1 MNITIGLIILAVMI
15 FTVVGAALYQNY
27 QEDKENG
34 KIKSD
39 SDFDILPQAMR
50 DEELLRNIN
59 APECPADLK
68 ILCIQEYD
76 KRKKIYDYLNS

>member
-1 MNITIGLIILAVMI
+1 MSTTIGLIILAVII
-15 FTVVGAALYQNY
+15 FTLVSAALYQNY

-59 APECPADLK
+59 SLECPEDFK
-68 ILCIQEYD
+68 SICIEEYN
-76 KRKKIYDYLNS
+76 KRKKLNDYLNS